1 MNKVSL
7 HNTNLPFS
15 DLELSDDEMLVIKG
29 GFSIVAMSFGH
40 NCHCDCYYTSNA
52 GPNGDNCN
60 CTCGNSSS

>member
-29 GFSIVAMSFGH
+29 GFSVSSMASGG
-40 NCHCDCYYTSNA
+40 NCHCDCTVHTGS
-52 GPNGDNCN
+52 GSGTNCN
-60 CTCGNSSS
+60 CTCSPTAH